1 MVRAGEMPL
10 EISLLQ
16 EDADGLLHAVGSDIT
31 FEPDG
36 SVVVSIKD
44 ADVGARVIAS
54 TVRISNKRLIAAL
67 CDNPPLPRWEHH
79 PWLHSTGVLV
89 LDTTGTA
96 TVPTERGDIR
106 LTYSREVG
114 LVWNT

>member
-1 MVRAGEMPL
+1 MPL
-10 EISLLQ
+10 EVGLLR
-16 EDADGLLHAVGSDIT
+16 EDADGLLHAIGSDIT

-36 SVVVSIKD
+36 SVIDSMKE

-67 CDNPPLPRWEHH
+67 CGKPPLPRWEHH
-79 PWLHSTGVLV
+79 PWLHNIGVLV
-89 LDTTGTA
+89 LDARGTA
-96 TVPTERGDIR
+96 TVPTERGSDIH

-114 LVWNT
+114 LRWNT